1 VTQALKQSIG
11 IHLGIV
17 GLSLLLFYRPQFS
30 LPSRSTVDFEVFEFP
45 KTVSPNAVL
54 NPKAPP
60 ATQAPS
66 ERAVFGLNRNAITA
80 EGAANDSAA
89 ELKLG
94 NTVAKEQ
101 DDLKLDDDDP
111 SKLPIPADEFLVT
124 QQPRLKSEVRIP
136 YPPEA
141 RKAGIEGRVVM
152 DLLIDKTGS
161 VRKVELVRGPG
172 GGLDEAAIEAVRQ
185 FEFLPA
191 EVQGQPVAVK
201 IRYSYIFRLDAR

>member
-11 IHLGIV
+11 LHLGIM

-30 LPSRSTVDFEVFEFP
+30 LPDQKTVDFEVFEFP

-54 NPKAPP
+54 NPKSPP
-60 ATQAPS
+60 ATQAPP
-66 ERAVFGLNRNAITA
+66 ERAVFGLNRDAITA
-80 EGAANDSAA
+80 EGAASEAA
-89 ELKLG
+89 AQVKLG

-101 DDLKLDDDDP
+101 DNLKLNEDDP

-124 QQPRLKSEVRIP
+124 QQPRLKSEVRIL

-152 DLLIDKTGS
+152 DLLIDKAGK

-172 GGLDEAAIEAVRQ
+172 GGLDEAAMDAIQR
-185 FEFLPA
+185 FEFQPA